1 MSSKDTAMISLY
13 SAAPLNSTD
22 ENSLS
27 LPSNLTL
34 PLLCAL
40 DNLVVV
46 KRHIL
51 DAVDRDGLDN
61 HALEVDR

>member
-1 MSSKDTAMISLY
+1 MSSQNTAMISLY

-27 LPSNLTL
+27 SPSNVALL
-34 PLLCAL
+34 LLCAL
-40 DNLVVV
+40 DDLVVI

-51 DAVDRDGLDN
+51 DAVGLDGLDD

>member
-1 MSSKDTAMISLY
+1 MISLY

-22 ENSLS
+22 ENSLP

-34 PLLCAL
+34 SLLCAL

-51 DAVDRDGLDN
+51 DTVDRDGLDN
-61 HALEVDR
+61 HALKVDR